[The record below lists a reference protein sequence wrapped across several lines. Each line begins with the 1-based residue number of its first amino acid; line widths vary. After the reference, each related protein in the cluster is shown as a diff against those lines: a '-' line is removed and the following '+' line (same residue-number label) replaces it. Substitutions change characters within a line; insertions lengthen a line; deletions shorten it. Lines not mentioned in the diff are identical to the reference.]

1 VNKMKVVLVLALL
14 ALATAEIS
22 LKDAQDLFIQFQQDY
37 GKTYST
43 SEFEH
48 AFRNFRSNLVRAAT
62 LQRQDPHAT
71 YGVTK
76 FMDLSPVEFRKF
88 YLLPRTLP
96 KLIQIDDSL
105 VAPKL
110 PPVPIPNGASFDWR
124 DKGAITGVYNQE
136 QCGSCWAFS
145 ATETIESYWFLSGHK
160 LPSLSPQQIVDCDKT
175 AYGCD
180 GGWTYWAFDY
190 IKSAGGQDSWSTYP
204 YTAQN
209 GNCKFNKN
217 NVVAKISG
225 YTYVTKSRDENAM
238 LQWVTQKGPLS
249 VCVDAETWQYY
260 KGGVVGDNCGQSLD
274 HCVEVTGYSTQGSI
288 DAWNVRNSWGT
299 DWGLSGYLYVQRNK
313 NVCAI
318 ADVPL
323 SVTTA

>member
-1 VNKMKVVLVLALL
+1 L

-48 AFRNFRSNLVRAAT
+48 AFRNFRSNLVRAAS

-71 YGVTK
+71 YTVTK
-76 FMDLSPVEFRKF
+76 FMDLSPAEFRKF

-96 KLIQIDDSL
+96 KLPEIDDSL

-110 PPVPIPNGASFDWR
+110 LSVAVPNAASFDWR
-124 DKGAITGVYNQE
+124 DKGAITPVYNQE

-145 ATETIESYWFLSGHK
+145 ATETIESYWFLSGHS

-175 AYGCD
+175 AYGCQ

-190 IKSAGGQDSWSTYP
+190 IKSAGGQDSWSSYP
-204 YTAQN
+204 YTARD

-225 YTYVTKSRDENAM
+225 YTYVSKSKDENAM
-238 LQWVTQKGPLS
+238 LQWVTSKGPLS
-249 VCVDAETWQYY
+249 VCVDAESWQFYG
-260 KGGVVGDNCGQSLD
+260 GGVITSCGQSVD
-274 HCVEVTGYSTQGSI
+274 HCVEVTGYSTQSGV

-299 DWGLSGYLYVQRNK
+299 DWGLSGYLYVERNK
-313 NVCAI
+313 NMCAI
-318 ADVPL
+318 ASLPL
-323 SVTTA
+323 AVTTA